1 MQRRTYFPLFILVI
15 ISLATSCVKDVDFDQ
30 AEDVVLTPVITSSA
44 LFTEVEASRFSEN
57 GMELETVRDSIA
69 NIEIFTDQFVID
81 NLVKVELVFE
91 VSNSINRTFGL
102 QIEFLNEADE
112 LQNEFSFD
120 ALPSPSG
127 NDVLTEFTAVFEDE
141 SLEALKTSQK
151 MVITLSLYPSTDGTF
166 LNENSTGKIGL
177 KSKGLFYFNISL

>member
-1 MQRRTYFPLFILVI
+1 MT
-15 ISLATSCVKDVDFDQ
+15 TSCIKDVDFDQ
-30 AEDVVLTPVITSSA
+30 AEDVVLTPVITSSV

-57 GMELETVRDSIA
+57 GMELETVRDSVA

-120 ALPSPSG
+120 ALPSSSG
-127 NDVLTEFTAVFEDE
+127 NDVIIEYTEVFEDE
-141 SLEALKTSQK
+141 SLEALKTSTQ
-151 MVITLSLYPSTDGTF
+151 MVIILTLYPSTDGTF
-166 LNENSTGKIGL
+166 LNEDSAGKVGL
-177 KSKGLFYFNISL
+177 KSKGVFYFNIEL